1 MVRPHVNKQH
11 FLCVCVWIQERFTY
25 FLILLHCV
33 RGKSNPS
40 SRLSFPVNTNGKI
53 VANAT
58 F

>member
-11 FLCVCVWIQERFTY
+11 FFCVCVDTREVYIF
-25 FLILLHCV
+25 FILLHCV